1 MIDFFS
7 WEGWEAVSSICQ
19 VFMSIFAFIAICI
32 TIKQISSKSKAK
44 LGMSFKVGL
53 GVVEVNEETQIIPG
67 FSMQIVNL
75 GMAPVYITECGIEIS
90 KSKNSNPGLYFSMT
104 PFVLQPGECEIKSM
118 THFRKGVDDIED
130 KISLRDT
137 VKMFVVD
144 GAGKTYYKK
153 TGYDYESLKFEFEKM
168 EKRANKGNESR

>member
-1 MIDFFS
+1 
-7 WEGWEAVSSICQ
+7 
-19 VFMSIFAFIAICI
+19 
-32 TIKQISSKSKAK
+32 
-44 LGMSFKVGL
+44 
-53 GVVEVNEETQIIPG
+53 
-67 FSMQIVNL
+67 
-75 GMAPVYITECGIEIS
+75 
-90 KSKNSNPGLYFSMT
+90 MT

-118 THFRKGVDDIED
+118 THFRKVVDDIED